1 MAIIIIVPLTCCWL
15 LLANLFVYSKNDRKK
30 LIISPLARLRIIR
43 TCIFTFYRRSWVN
56 PLRKWVILFIVGNR
70 QKDLN
75 SLLLVSLTLQGFTMG
90 WLIPKGC
97 QHCKFC
103 HQDTLIAWRSY
114 LWRIWT
120 RMSMQCRWFL
130 YTSCTQEVDSQCS
143 TMCWLEECSS
153 TMGLR
158 QDHWPVTCT
167 VGEEG
172 RMQLSRS
179 MKLGLSRRA
188 VNFQSGTKNVNTRL
202 RPVCNDCRL
211 LTGQY
216 TTTIKHRMCIPSSYV
231 EGYFKWSP
239 PPAMGRGCVML
250 FLEMIGIALLGFTEK
265 LTLFKE
271 TREILTSYNG
281 QFMRFSVSIAH

>member
-1 MAIIIIVPLTCCWL
+1 MPIIIIVPLTCCWL
-15 LLANLFVYSKNDRKK
+15 LLANLFVYSKHDHKK
-30 LIISPLARLRIIR
+30 LIISPLARQRIIP
-43 TCIFTFYRRSWVN
+43 TWIFTFYRRSWVN
-56 PLRKWVILFIVGNR
+56 PLRKWVIPFIVGNR

-97 QHCKFC
+97 HHCKLC

-120 RMSMQCRWFL
+120 RMSMKCRWFP

-143 TMCWLEECSS
+143 TRCSLEECSS

-158 QDHWPVTCT
+158 QDHWPVKCT

-179 MKLGLSRRA
+179 MKSGLSRRP
-188 VNFQSGTKNVNTRL
+188 VNFQSGTKHVSTRL
-202 RPVCNDCRL
+202 RPVCNDCWL

-216 TTTIKHRMCIPSSYV
+216 TTTIKHRMCIPSNYV
-231 EGYFKWSP
+231 EGYFKWSLP
-239 PPAMGRGCVML
+239 LAKGRQCVML
-250 FLEMIGIALLGFTEK
+250 FLEMIGIALPGFI
-265 LTLFKE
+265 TLMSLQE
-271 TREILTSYNG
+271 QQNESRSILIS
-281 QFMRFSVSIAH
+281 FF

>member
-1 MAIIIIVPLTCCWL
+1 MPIIIVVPLTCCWL
-15 LLANLFVYSKNDRKK
+15 LLANLFMYSKNDHKK
-30 LIISPLARLRIIR
+30 LIISPLARQRIIQ
-43 TCIFTFYRRSWVN
+43 TWIFTFYRPPWVN
-56 PLRKWVILFIVGNR
+56 PLRKWVIPFIVGNR

-97 QHCKFC
+97 HHCKLC

-120 RMSMQCRWFL
+120 RMSMKCRWFP

-143 TMCWLEECSS
+143 TMCWLVECSS

-158 QDHWPVTCT
+158 QDDWPVKCT

-179 MKLGLSRRA
+179 MKSGLSRRP
-188 VNFQSGTKNVNTRL
+188 VNFQSGTKHVNTRL
-202 RPVCNDCRL
+202 RPVCNHWWL

-216 TTTIKHRMCIPSSYV
+216 TTTSKHRMCIPSNYTSRV
-231 EGYFKWSP
+231 ILNG
-239 PPAMGRGCVML
+239 L
-250 FLEMIGIALLGFTEK
+250 FLRL
-265 LTLFKE
+265 
-271 TREILTSYNG
+271 REGGASCCSWKWLESHCL
-281 QFMRFSVSIAH
+281 VL

>member
-30 LIISPLARLRIIR
+30 LITSPLARLRIIP
-43 TCIFTFYRRSWVN
+43 TCIFTFYRRSWIN
-56 PLRKWVILFIVGNR
+56 PLRKWVIPFIVGNR

-90 WLIPKGC
+90 CLIPKGC
-97 QHCKFC
+97 HHCKLY

-114 LWRIWT
+114 LWGIWT
-120 RMSMQCRWFL
+120 RMWMQCRWFP

-153 TMGLR
+153 TMGLS
-158 QDHWPVTCT
+158 T

-179 MKLGLSRRA
+179 MKSGLSRRP
-188 VNFQSGTKNVNTRL
+188 VNFQSGTKHVNTRL
-202 RPVCNDCRL
+202 RPVCYDCWL

-216 TTTIKHRMCIPSSYV
+216 TTTIKHRMCIPSNYV
-231 EGYFKWSP
+231 EGYFKWSH
-239 PPAMGRGCVML
+239 PPAKGRRRVML
-250 FLEMIGIALLGFTEK
+250 FLQMIGIALLSFI
-265 LTLFKE
+265 
-271 TREILTSYNG
+271 TRMSLQEQQNQSRLILIIFFNRKTN
-281 QFMRFSVSIAH
+281 FV

>member
-1 MAIIIIVPLTCCWL
+1 M
-15 LLANLFVYSKNDRKK
+15 K
-30 LIISPLARLRIIR
+30 LIISPLARQRIIP
-43 TCIFTFYRRSWVN
+43 TCIFTFYRRSLVN
-56 PLRKWVILFIVGNR
+56 HYPFIVGNR
-70 QKDLN
+70 QEDLKN
-75 SLLLVSLTLQGFTMG
+75 LLLVSLTLQGFIIG

-97 QHCKFC
+97 HHCKLC

-143 TMCWLEECSS
+143 TMYWLEECSS

-158 QDHWPVTCT
+158 QDHWPVKCT

-179 MKLGLSRRA
+179 MKSGLSRRA
-188 VNFQSGTKNVNTRL
+188 VNFQSGTKHVNTRL
-202 RPVCNDCRL
+202 RPVCNDCWL

-216 TTTIKHRMCIPSSYV
+216 TTTIKRRMCIPSNYV
-231 EGYFKWSP
+231 EGYFKWSLP
-239 PPAMGRGCVML
+239 PTKGIKAVRHVVPGNDWNRTAWFYNSNEPA
-250 FLEMIGIALLGFTEK
+250 GIAESKSFNSL
-265 LTLFKE
+265 
-271 TREILTSYNG
+271 ILI
-281 QFMRFSVSIAH
+281 RFFYRKTTFV

>member
-179 MKLGLSRRA
+179 MKSGLSRRP
-188 VNFQSGTKNVNTRL
+188 VNFQSGTKHVNTRL
-202 RPVCNDCRL
+202 RPVCNDCWL

-216 TTTIKHRMCIPSSYV
+216 STTIKRRMSVYPIQLR
-231 EGYFKWSP
+231 
-239 PPAMGRGCVML
+239 RGL
-250 FLEMIGIALLGFTEK
+250 F
-265 LTLFKE
+265 
-271 TREILTSYNG
+271 
-281 QFMRFSVSIAH
+281 